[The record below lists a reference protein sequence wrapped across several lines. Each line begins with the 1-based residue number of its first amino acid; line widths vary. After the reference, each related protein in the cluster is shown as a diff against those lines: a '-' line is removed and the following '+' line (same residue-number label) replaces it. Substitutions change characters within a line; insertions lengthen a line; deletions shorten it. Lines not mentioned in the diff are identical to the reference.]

1 MLYEDFGW
9 LPVYRFLH
17 SSFEN
22 WRVIFIFLIY
32 FDFYQLSYDL
42 ICRCCNSSSFHEIIA
57 NNDYYVRSCRRGWS
71 HFTWFLNGGIT
82 GNRLGDVSNFIKVY
96 WKMLIVVEEVC
107 RGRRGRRDG
116 GRRDGGRNSLM
127 RFYEMTMVVE
137 EAIIS
142 LDASLM
148 IIVVP
153 NDYD

>member
-1 MLYEDFGW
+1 
-9 LPVYRFLH
+9 
-17 SSFEN
+17 
-22 WRVIFIFLIY
+22 
-32 FDFYQLSYDL
+32 
-42 ICRCCNSSSFHEIIA
+42 
-57 NNDYYVRSCRRGWS
+57 
-71 HFTWFLNGGIT
+71 
-82 GNRLGDVSNFIKVY
+82 
-96 WKMLIVVEEVC
+96 MLIVVEEVC
-107 RGRRGRRDG
+107 RGRR

>member
-1 MLYEDFGW
+1 
-9 LPVYRFLH
+9 
-17 SSFEN
+17 
-22 WRVIFIFLIY
+22 
-32 FDFYQLSYDL
+32 
-42 ICRCCNSSSFHEIIA
+42 
-57 NNDYYVRSCRRGWS
+57 
-71 HFTWFLNGGIT
+71 
-82 GNRLGDVSNFIKVY
+82 
-96 WKMLIVVEEVC
+96 MLIVVEEVC